1 LVICARRRFSRKGER
16 GTTVLVVVMVT
27 TLITAIGIF
36 AVRNISQVDM
46 AVGFSRQSAQTT
58 ALAELG
64 TTTAMA
70 LINSKGAYYPNQM
83 SSSFKCM
90 ANGRYT
96 GLSSSSCF
104 YFTDGDLN
112 TETTR
117 SNGDTLLEPPV
128 SGTETGSFGSFA
140 NAAGILKVEMT
151 ERRNTNTPLSGVNLS
166 GTANNESPVD
176 VTLTTLAMVSPRTG
190 TADPCSDGVAAM
202 AVKKIVRAH
211 IIVPPN

>member
-1 LVICARRRFSRKGER
+1 
-16 GTTVLVVVMVT
+16 MVT

-36 AVRNISQVDM
+36 AVRNISQIDM

-70 LINSKGAYYPNQM
+70 QINSKGAHYPNQM
-83 SSSFKCM
+83 SSTFQCM

-96 GLSSSSCF
+96 GLPSSSCYF
-104 YFTDGDLN
+104 FTDGDLN
-112 TETTR
+112 AATTAN
-117 SNGDTLLEPPV
+117 NGETLLEPAV
-128 SGTETGSFGSFA
+128 SGAETGSFGTFA

-151 ERRNTNTPLSGVNLS
+151 EKHATNTPLAGTNLS
-166 GTANNESPVD
+166 GTTNNETPMD

-190 TADPCSDGVAAM
+190 TADPCSDGVASM

>member
-1 LVICARRRFSRKGER
+1 
-16 GTTVLVVVMVT
+16 MVT

-36 AVRNISQVDM
+36 AVRNISQIDM

-70 LINSKGAYYPNQM
+70 QINSKGAHYPNQM

-96 GLSSSSCF
+96 ALSSSNCF

-128 SGTETGSFGSFA
+128 PGTETGSFGSFA
-140 NAAGILKVEMT
+140 NAAGILKVELT
-151 ERRNTNTPLSGVNLS
+151 RTAPRATALHASG
-166 GTANNESPVD
+166 G
-176 VTLTTLAMVSPRTG
+176 SPRAQISSPSLKRVT
-190 TADPCSDGVAAM
+190 
-202 AVKKIVRAH
+202 
-211 IIVPPN
+211 

>member
-1 LVICARRRFSRKGER
+1 M
-16 GTTVLVVVMVT
+16 VVMVT

-46 AVGFSRQSAQTT
+46 AVGFSRQSAQTS

-83 SSSFKCM
+83 KSTFSCM
-90 ANGRYT
+90 ANGRYV
-96 GLSSSSCF
+96 GLPSSSC
-104 YFTDGDLN
+104 YLFTDIDATKAASESGLN
-112 TETTR
+112 TETAA
-117 SNGDTLLEPPV
+117 NGGKTLLQAAGV
-128 SGTETGSFGSFA
+128 SETGSLGSSS
-140 NAAGILKVEMT
+140 NAVGIVKVEMT
-151 ERRNTNTPLSGVNLS
+151 ERRNTNIPLGGTNLS

-176 VTLTTLAMVSPRTG
+176 VTLTTLATISPRTG